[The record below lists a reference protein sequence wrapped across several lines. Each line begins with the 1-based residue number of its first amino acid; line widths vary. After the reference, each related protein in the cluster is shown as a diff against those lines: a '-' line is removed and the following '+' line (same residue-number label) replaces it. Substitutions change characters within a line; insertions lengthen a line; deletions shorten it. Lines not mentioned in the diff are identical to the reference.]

1 MVFKRS
7 KGALKLTG
15 DEEAML
21 KRISASRIEEA
32 RIVERSKI
40 LLMYSQGEKPD
51 NIAES
56 LSTNKQKV
64 YRIINRALALGI
76 DSALH
81 DARRSGKPRSI
92 SDPARSYLI
101 RIACTKPSDL
111 GQSYEMWTNRS
122 LTEYIREN
130 APEEYDLKRIANG
143 TVSKILRKSR
153 VRPHRITYY
162 EEKTDPDFEG
172 KEREILHV
180 YKEVEF
186 YRREGRKDLVA
197 LLSYDEK
204 PGIQATGNLY
214 ADKPPSPEHG
224 TWSRNHDYRRLG
236 TLSLLAGIDLLTG
249 EVTHIVRERHRSE
262 EFIEFLKLVDSK
274 FPAGYIIVLIL
285 DNHSIHK
292 SGETQRY
299 LNQRQ
304 GRFRFVFTPVHASWL
319 NIVETLFSKMAR
331 SFLRGIRVE
340 TKEELKER
348 IDMYFEEINREPVEF
363 IWKYKMDQMPG
374 GINAQYSNRN

>member
-1 MVFKRS
+1 VVFKKS
-7 KGALKLTG
+7 KGELELTG

-21 KRISASRIEEA
+21 KKLSASRINEA

-56 LSTNKQKV
+56 LSTNRQKV
-64 YRIINRALALGI
+64 YRIINKALSLGI
-76 DSALH
+76 EPALQ
-81 DARRSGKPRSI
+81 DARRTGKPRSI
-92 SDPARSYLI
+92 GDPARSYII

-111 GQSYEMWTNRS
+111 GKSYEMWTNRS
-122 LTEYIREN
+122 LTEYIKEN
-130 APEEYDLKRIANG
+130 APEDYNLSNIANG

-153 VRPHRITYY
+153 IRPYKITYY
-162 EEKTDPDFEG
+162 EEKTDPDFDI

-180 YKEVEF
+180 YKEVEI
-186 YRREGRKDLVA
+186 YRKNGSRNLVA

-214 ADKPPSPEHG
+214 ADKPPSVDHG
-224 TWSRNHDYRRLG
+224 TWSRNHDYKRLG

-249 EVTHIVRERHRSE
+249 EVTHIVRERHRSI
-262 EFIEFLKLVDSK
+262 EFIEFLKLIDSK
-274 FPAGYIIVLIL
+274 FPEGYVIAIML

-292 SGETQRY
+292 SAETQRY
-299 LNQRQ
+299 LNVRK

-319 NIVETLFSKMAR
+319 NIVETMFSRMAR

-348 IDMYFEEINREPVEF
+348 IDMYFDEVNKEPVEF
-363 IWKYKMDQMPG
+363 IWEYKMDEMPG
-374 GINAQYSNRN
+374 GINPQYSNRN